1 MSVGVTDFS
10 ISGLSCCGQ
19 LDIGKTGAMAQRRF
33 QRLKLSELPEREV
46 EVIREPSST
55 RPAVWVLAQGDL
67 RAVVKDFRPNRFLY
81 RNLVGRFLT
90 WREKKAYRR
99 LRGLAGVPTLYQ
111 EIGGLALVFEEI
123 QGRSLENLEKETQ
136 LPEEFFKKLRD
147 LVTEVHGR
155 GLAHCDLKRAPN
167 VLSGK
172 DGRPYILDWSSA
184 ISEREFRF
192 FPLKI
197 IYRRFLLDDF
207 NAITKLQLRH
217 CPEKISL
224 EEKKRYEQRSG
235 VENLIR
241 AIRDKGRSLLKKIS

>member
-1 MSVGVTDFS
+1 MTVV
-10 ISGLSCCGQ
+10 LPNAVPNP
-19 LDIGKTGAMAQRRF
+19 LNIGKTKVMEQRRF
-33 QRLKLSELPEREV
+33 QRLKLSELPERGV
-46 EVIREPSST
+46 ELIREHSST

-67 RAVVKDFRPNRFLY
+67 RAVVKDFRPNRVLY

-99 LRGLAGVPTLYQ
+99 LRGLAGVPALYQ
-111 EIGGLALVFEEI
+111 EIGGLALVLEEI

-147 LVTEVHGR
+147 LVIEAHAR

-167 VLSGK
+167 VLLGK

-217 CPEKISL
+217 CPEKISP
-224 EEKKRYEQRSG
+224 EEKERYQHRSSF
-235 VENLIR
+235 ENLIR
-241 AIRDKGRSLLKKIS
+241 GIRDKGRSLLKKIS

>member
-1 MSVGVTDFS
+1 
-10 ISGLSCCGQ
+10 
-19 LDIGKTGAMAQRRF
+19 
-33 QRLKLSELPEREV
+33 
-46 EVIREPSST
+46 
-55 RPAVWVLAQGDL
+55 
-67 RAVVKDFRPNRFLY
+67 
-81 RNLVGRFLT
+81 
-90 WREKKAYRR
+90 